1 MDCSMNNRDF
11 SLLVLHALNRS
22 IEILSE
28 KDNALLELWDSVPH
42 SDDIITDEDSFITT
56 LLMWALLVEDF
67 T

>member
-22 IEILSE
+22 IDILSE
-28 KDNALLELWDSVPH
+28 KDNALSELWELVPH
-42 SDDIITDEDSFITT
+42 SDDIISDENAFKDTM
-56 LLMWALLVEDF
+56 LMWALLVEDF